1 MRKNGVNKQLTQMEG
16 GVCAVNGIFANGVCC
31 GGEKADFGLIVAKKR
46 VPLACV
52 FSKESIFSP
61 SIAVNKKHLKTNGSQ
76 AQAILFYGSSVDFSK
91 ESVSLMEKT
100 CRELERK
107 ANISRDEIIVVSTGE
122 IGKPFTTTNF
132 SVDTLYNGLGE
143 DNENSLSVA
152 RVIAPSE
159 DRAMQVAY
167 SFYLGDT
174 PCKIGAIFQKG
185 IHSANS
191 SSGIV
196 CCLTTDIAI
205 TPALLQKALSSAVK
219 DTLDLLFVGGA
230 CSPCDTICI
239 MANGTANNYKIAF
252 EDTDYD
258 KFRYFLGQTLF
269 QIGMQMASRYAQNG
283 VFVCS
288 VVGAKSKRVARNA
301 LNIIIRLPSLLRGLR
316 LGEFSVEDIVCALHE
331 TGETIR
337 FDDIT
342 ISVQSAKG
350 SLSLWEDGQKVI
362 LSKETVKKVCDG
374 EDLEVL
380 VSVGKGNYD
389 ASAISVF

>member
-1 MRKNGVNKQLTQMEG
+1 MRKNGINKQLVEIQG
-16 GVCAVNGIFANGVCC
+16 GVCAVDGISANGVCC

-46 VPLACV
+46 VPFACV
-52 FSKESIFSP
+52 FSQESIFSP
-61 SIAVNKKHLKTNGSQ
+61 SVAVNKKHLKTNASQ
-76 AQAILFYGSSVDFSK
+76 AQAILFYGGVVDFSK
-91 ESVSLMEKT
+91 TSVSLMEKT

-122 IGKPFTTTNF
+122 IGKPTTSTTF
-132 SVDTLYNGLGE
+132 SVDTLYKGLGE
-143 DNENSLSVA
+143 KNENSLNVA
-152 RVIAPSE
+152 RVIAPNE

-219 DTLDLLFVGGA
+219 DTLDLLFLGGA
-230 CSPCDTICI
+230 NSPCDTICI

-269 QIGMQMASRYAQNG
+269 QIGMQMANYYAENG
-283 VFVCS
+283 AFVCRLT
-288 VVGAKSKRVARNA
+288 GAKSKRVAREA
-301 LNIIIRLPSLLRGLR
+301 LNIIVRLPSLVRGLR
-316 LGEFSVEDIVCALHE
+316 CGEFCVEDIVCALHQ
-331 TGETIR
+331 TGESIR
-337 FDDIT
+337 FEDIA
-342 ISVQSAKG
+342 ISVQSSNG
-350 SLSLWEDGQKVI
+350 NLVLWEDGKMVTI
-362 LSKETVKKVCDG
+362 AKESVKKVCAG
-374 EDLEVL
+374 EDLEV
-380 VSVGKGNYD
+380 SIGIGKGNYD
-389 ASAISVF
+389 ASAVSVF